1 MQKAIQV
8 KCRVGDGPE
17 QKFSVES
24 KTGPGAPKDEN
35 SSRFGRILGRSS
47 DQSSAQSSKSA
58 SDKEAN
64 GRSTRQWMMSKLPKI
79 RNPMSKPDAGAKDV
93 TDAVSPTVSPMLPG
107 DGGQKKD
114 VPAEDVP
121 APTKDVPAHTKDVP
135 APTKD
140 VPGPTEDLIDMAS
153 FSDGKQIK
161 DDPGSPQSFGDG
173 VVPVGGA
180 RTKGRRTNKNKSR
193 SRKHK
198 KTSVRRKKRIGTFKR
213 RRRKTKKN
221 IRTRRHT
228 R

>member
-8 KCRVGDGPE
+8 KCREGDGPE
-17 QKFSVES
+17 RKFSVET

-64 GRSTRQWMMSKLPKI
+64 GRSTRQWMMSKLPNI
-79 RNPMSKPDAGAKDV
+79 RNPMSKKSDAVAKDV
-93 TDAVSPTVSPMLPG
+93 PDAVSPTVSPMLPG

-121 APTKDVPAHTKDVP
+121 
-135 APTKD
+135 
-140 VPGPTEDLIDMAS
+140 GPTEDLIDMAS
-153 FSDGKQIK
+153 FADDKQIK
-161 DDPGSPQSFGDG
+161 GDHGRPQTFGDG
-173 VVPVGGA
+173 VAPIGGT

-221 IRTRRHT
+221 IRTRRDT

>member
-121 APTKDVPAHTKDVP
+121 APTKDVP
-135 APTKD
+135 
-140 VPGPTEDLIDMAS
+140 GPTEDLIDMAS